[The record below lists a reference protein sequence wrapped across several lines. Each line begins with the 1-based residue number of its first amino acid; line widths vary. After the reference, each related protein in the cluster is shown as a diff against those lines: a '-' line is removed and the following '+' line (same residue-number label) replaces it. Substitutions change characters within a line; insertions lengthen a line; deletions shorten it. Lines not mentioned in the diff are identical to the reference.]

1 MFRKNN
7 LIKKSRSV
15 KHLIFFLNINN
26 VIDLIIL
33 SLKKIE
39 NTSLIQIVQNNWP
52 FINGH
57 IYLIKKNITKKFVV
71 MSNDLIKPKRDIMEM
86 LFAKKLIKFHND
98 N

>member
-71 MSNDLIKPKRDIMEM
+71 MRNDLIKPKRDIMEM